1 MRLVNWS
8 VKTSEYRNIATKAA
22 SRAYCAWLV
31 DQLASIDKRS
41 SEAKLRIGAGKD
53 WEGTRGNEGVKRRT
67 EEKFPRDSLC
77 SSATDQRNAICST
90 ADYLDAAGYRKIAK
104 LGGSSAQRILFIRL
118 TSYEVLNPLFEG
130 YKQEEDW
137 PVKSQDGTI

>member
-1 MRLVNWS
+1 MCPVNWS
-8 VKTSEYRNIATKAA
+8 VKTSEYRNITTEVAP
-22 SRAYCAWLV
+22 RAYCAWLV

-41 SEAKLRIGAGKD
+41 SEAKLRIGTGKD

-77 SSATDQRNAICST
+77 SSVTDQRNAIYST
-90 ADYLDAAGYRKIAK
+90 ADYFDATGYRKIAK

-137 PVKSQDGTI
+137 PVESQDGII